1 MDKAISLKC
10 YLKDFLE
17 QQENYFKS
25 QILIYKQDI
34 EEAKF
39 LLRKR
44 EEELKNIQHLR
55 SIIGPLKLKIDED
68 GMARS
73 TGEKEKI
80 DY

>member
-1 MDKAISLKC
+1 MDEVTLK
-10 YLKDFLE
+10 YSLKDFLD
-17 QQENYFKS
+17 QKENSLKS
-25 QILIYKQDI
+25 QILIHKQDI
-34 EEAKF
+34 EEIKF

-44 EEELKNIQHLR
+44 EEELEKIQHLR

-68 GMARS
+68 GLARA